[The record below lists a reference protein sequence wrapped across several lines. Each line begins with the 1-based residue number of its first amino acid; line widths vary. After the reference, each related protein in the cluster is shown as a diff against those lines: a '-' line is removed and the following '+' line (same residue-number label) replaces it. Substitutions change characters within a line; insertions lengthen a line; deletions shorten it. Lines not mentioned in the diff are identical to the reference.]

1 MTDQE
6 FAVYGM
12 SQDDIRKNYMNSVTA
27 QLMGLHKT
35 GMAMVVM
42 SILSDCQEMIGAGG
56 ASGLN
61 PRMEEVRKQL
71 NVAKFILSEMMQAD
85 KK

>member
-1 MTDQE
+1 MTDRE

-12 SQDDIRKNYMNSVTA
+12 SQQDIRNQYMDSLTA
-27 QLMGLHKT
+27 RFSGQE
-35 GMAMVVM
+35 MVVM

-71 NVAKFILSEMMQAD
+71 NVAKFILSEMMDQ
-85 KK
+85 KRGR